1 MFLQKRRDGKV
12 SQYLTAL
19 QCRYFGH
26 IPSAD
31 ITIKLSSSRKCC
43 TILTRRMIKSWWWN
57 KKIGECFFVRILFTI
72 DSKLIVTNNEDKKTI
87 HCDRLTVSH
96 SGDGPRV
103 PFWNVRVSRL
113 HVIKKIS
120 HVRYLRCVPILNVT
134 IRTTTLSYA
143 VPLLYK

>member
-57 KKIGECFFVRILFTI
+57 KKIGECFFVRILFII
-72 DSKLIVTNNEDKKTI
+72 DSKLIVTNNEDKKTL

-103 PFWNVRVSRL
+103 PFWNVRIEGWIL
-113 HVIKKIS
+113 EHCTIKAEGQTQNSGGWLDVWSNEWNK
-120 HVRYLRCVPILNVT
+120 
-134 IRTTTLSYA
+134 
-143 VPLLYK
+143 